1 MLYKIIITKDGKH
14 KKLIYEGEDKK
25 HEKVISGQYFIRLS
39 TSTKKSLPYLVTI
52 KEWKPKKL

>member
-25 HEKVISGQYFIRLS
+25 HAKKNTLQLKIKIR
-39 TSTKKSLPYLVTI
+39 Y
-52 KEWKPKKL
+52 